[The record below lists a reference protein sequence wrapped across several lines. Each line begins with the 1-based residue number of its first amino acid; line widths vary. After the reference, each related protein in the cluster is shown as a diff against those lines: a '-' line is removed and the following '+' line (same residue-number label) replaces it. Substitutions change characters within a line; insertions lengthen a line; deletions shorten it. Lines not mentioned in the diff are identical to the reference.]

1 MSRRASIFSKIL
13 PYIDK
18 DDWEEYDDFIVFGR
32 EAFRALGTRPPTGEE
47 ERDQVVCED
56 LDAFFEKISRQR
68 GLGLATE
75 RTTLDGATP
84 VDLSNAMKD
93 LHPETLETMAKAIES
108 KLAEQGALPVGVV
121 PHSDAGHYD
130 ALDRHYAEQVI
141 SKLSRIVRLVSA
153 IEPVEAGRNSVPA
166 VRGYFA
172 EVHNCFLYGFHV
184 ACAVLCRALLEVA
197 LEERL
202 EPRKGR
208 RRRKP
213 SNKLDAWGRAKSDIL
228 RRLDHAEAKGIL
240 DGSRVEA
247 GTRVKD
253 AGDAAIHRLVEF
265 QSLYDTD
272 DKVWTL
278 IDETRLV
285 LEDLYRPT
293 PAT

>member
-18 DDWEEYDDFIVFGR
+18 DDWEEYDDFIVFGK
-32 EAFRALGTRPPTGEE
+32 EAFRALGTQASPREDQQ
-47 ERDQVVCED
+47 DQVVSED
-56 LDAFFEKISRQR
+56 LDGFFEKFRRQH
-68 GLGLATE
+68 GLGLAAELTS
-75 RTTLDGATP
+75 LDGATP
-84 VDLSNAMKD
+84 IDMSDAMKD
-93 LHPETLETMAKAIES
+93 LHPETLELLKKAMS
-108 KLAEQGALPVGVV
+108 KLAEQGAGSVGVV
-121 PHSDAGHYD
+121 RHLDARRDD
-130 ALDRHYAEQVI
+130 ALDRHYAEEVT

-153 IEPVEAGRNSVPA
+153 LNPVEMSRNSVTA

-197 LEERL
+197 LKERL

-228 RRLDHAEAKGIL
+228 RRLDEAEAKGIL
-240 DGSRVEA
+240 DGSRAEA
-247 GTRVKD
+247 GGRVKD

-272 DKVWTL
+272 DKVWKL
-278 IDETRLV
+278 VDETRLV

-293 PAT
+293 PGT